1 MEQVRLN
8 ENEWKVMKI
17 IWEKE
22 PVQAKEVADEMTERY
37 GIQTSSTYVIL
48 SHLLDKGVIDRNYPK
63 YTINTLISR
72 SEMQK
77 REVQYIL
84 DQMFDGSRRVLFSSF
99 IEDENLSKGEIAE
112 LKEILKQAETK

>member
-22 PVQAKEVADEMTERY
+22 PIQAKEVAEHMSDNY
-37 GIQTSSTYVIL
+37 GILTSSTYAIL
-48 SHLLDKGVIDRNYPK
+48 SHLLEKGIIERNYPK

-77 REVQYIL
+77 REGRYLL
-84 DQMFDGSRRVLFSSF
+84 DQIFDGSRKVLFSSF
-99 IEDENLSKGEIAE
+99 IEDSKLSNEEIAE
-112 LKEILKQAETK
+112 LKKILKQAEKE